1 MLVRSQLALAVAALV
16 VAAPLTAC
24 GSNGSASKRTTV
36 TVREASPTGANSA
49 LAFQS
54 LLVSVVK
61 RVSPSVVQIETST
74 GLGSGVV
81 YDGKGNIVTNAH
93 VVGTAKKFTVTLANG
108 GRHPATLVG
117 SFPPN
122 DLAVVHV
129 EGATPPAARFGHSAA
144 LAVGDVVLAIGNPLG
159 LRSSVT
165 EGIVSSLGRTVTEG
179 NGVALASVI
188 QTSAAINPG
197 NSGGAL
203 VDLDSEVIGI
213 PTLAAL
219 DPEFGQTP
227 APGIGFAIPG
237 DTVKLIADQLIK
249 SGKVTQSGRAYL
261 GVSVATQF
269 NGGVLV
275 QSVEGNGPA
284 ASAGIKPGDLI
295 VAVNKTPVANTDE
308 LAAVLAGIKPGT
320 TIPVEVVRD
329 GKKQTID
336 VTVGQLR
343 SG

>member
-1 MLVRSQLALAVAALV
+1 MVARRHVALAAAALS

-24 GSNGSASKRTTV
+24 SASKSSAPPSTTTV
-36 TVREASPTGANSA
+36 AMGNASAANAA
-49 LAFQS
+49 LAFQNQ
-54 LLVSVVK
+54 LVSVVK

-93 VVGTAKKFTVTLANG
+93 VVGTAKQFTVTLANG

-129 EGATPPAARFGHSAA
+129 EGLTPPAARFGHSAA

-179 NGVALASVI
+179 NGIALASVI

-203 VDLDSEVIGI
+203 FDLDSEVIGI

-275 QSVEGNGPA
+275 QSVEANGPA

-308 LAAVLAGIKPGT
+308 LAAVLAGIKPSR
-320 TIPVEVVRD
+320 TIPVDLIRD
-329 GKKQTID
+329 GKKLTID

>member
-1 MLVRSQLALAVAALV
+1 MLARRQLALAVTTFV
-16 VAAPLTAC
+16 VAVPLTAC
-24 GSNGSASKRTTV
+24 SSNGNASKPTTV
-36 TVREASPTGANSA
+36 TVREASPTGTSSA

-54 LLVSVVK
+54 LLITVVK